1 MRTLIE
7 QVESSLGS
15 GFYYLSLFGALAIPD
30 IAGALSSEDG
40 EASGKKY
47 AEWYEVWVR
56 PRFLEVVRASVPE
69 HARPY
74 IKDIENPLSGD
85 ACYRFRCSL
94 LHQGSSQH
102 PKSPYG
108 RIIFIEPGT
117 TTNVV
122 HYGRMNDALCIDL
135 NLFCR
140 EVTSGARLWLQTVEQ
155 TQQYNNNYERFARRH
170 ANGLVPYIGG
180 VPVIG

>member
-1 MRTLIE
+1 MRILIE
-7 QVESSLGS
+7 QVESSLAS